1 MKKLIL
7 VATAIV
13 ALSSCSSAKSNNV
26 TTFESQKTTVL
37 NAKDQ
42 YVFNLEGSDTRIL
55 LVVTPGNDAYVKYN
69 GKEFMFKRV
78 VTASGEGFESKEN
91 NMYIGIKGK
100 EAFLELNGKTNIP
113 LKGVGN
119 SKEYGEAK
127 NEYVYNF
134 KGVDNNM
141 NMNVIYDR
149 VKDLVNV
156 KIDNSSVTLNRI
168 RSASGMAFSN
178 ENGNIYLGIKGNQ
191 AYVEVNGQGF
201 NFVESNIDYNS
212 YAKDKETKTRVYTFK
227 NGNNEVNLAL
237 IGDGEVAGLKFEG
250 YDYILNRVKSASG
263 EAFESRDGKVY
274 FGVKNYGDRA
284 EGYLEINGK
293 VYRFDNG
300 KYSEK

>member
-7 VATAIV
+7 IATAIV
-13 ALSSCSSAKSNNV
+13 ALSSCSSANSNNV
-26 TTFESQKTTVL
+26 TTFENQKTAVL

-69 GKEFMFKRV
+69 GKEIMFKRV
-78 VTASGEGFESKEN
+78 VTASGEAFESKEN
-91 NMYIGIKGK
+91 KMYIGIKGK
-100 EAFLELNGKTNIP
+100 EAFLELNDTTNIP
-113 LKGVGN
+113 LKVVGN

-141 NMNVIYDR
+141 NMNVVYDR

-156 KIDNSSVTLNRI
+156 KIDNSNVTLNRI

-201 NFVESNIDYNS
+201 NFVESNIDYS
-212 YAKDKETKTRVYTFK
+212 EYAKEQKTRVYSFK

-237 IGDGEVAGLKFEG
+237 IGDGDVAGLRFEG
-250 YDYILNRVKSASG
+250 HDYVLNRIKSASG

-274 FGVKNYGDRA
+274 FGIKNYGDRA

-293 VYRFDNG
+293 SYSFDNG
-300 KYSEK
+300 KYIEK

>member
-7 VATAIV
+7 IATAIV
-13 ALSSCSSAKSNNV
+13 ALSSCSSANSNNV
-26 TTFESQKTTVL
+26 TTFENQKTAVL

-69 GKEFMFKRV
+69 GKEIMFKRV
-78 VTASGEGFESKEN
+78 VTASGEAFESKEN

-100 EAFLELNGKTNIP
+100 EAFLELNDTTNIP
-113 LKGVGN
+113 LKVVGN

-141 NMNVIYDR
+141 NMNVVYDR

-156 KIDNSSVTLNRI
+156 KIDNSNVTLNRI

-201 NFVESNIDYNS
+201 NFVESNIDYS
-212 YAKDKETKTRVYTFK
+212 EYAKEQKTRVYSFK

-237 IGDGEVAGLKFEG
+237 IGNGDVAGLRFEG
-250 YDYILNRVKSASG
+250 RDYVLNRIKSASG

-293 VYRFDNG
+293 SYSFDNG
-300 KYSEK
+300 KYIEK

>member
-7 VATAIV
+7 IATAIV
-13 ALSSCSSAKSNNV
+13 ALSSCSSANSNNV
-26 TTFESQKTTVL
+26 TTFENQKTAVL

-69 GKEFMFKRV
+69 GKEIMFKRV
-78 VTASGEGFESKEN
+78 VTASGEAFESKEN
-91 NMYIGIKGK
+91 KMYIGIKGK
-100 EAFLELNGKTNIP
+100 EAFLELNDTTNIP
-113 LKGVGN
+113 LKVVGN

-141 NMNVIYDR
+141 NMNVVYDR

-156 KIDNSSVTLNRI
+156 KIDNSNVTLNRI

-201 NFVESNIDYNS
+201 NFVESNIDYS
-212 YAKDKETKTRVYTFK
+212 EYAKEQKTRVYSFK

-237 IGDGEVAGLKFEG
+237 VGDGDIAGLRFEG
-250 YDYILNRVKSASG
+250 RDYVLNRIKSASG

-293 VYRFDNG
+293 SYSFDNG
-300 KYSEK
+300 KYIEK

>member
-7 VATAIV
+7 IATAIV
-13 ALSSCSSAKSNNV
+13 ALSSCSSANSNNV
-26 TTFESQKTTVL
+26 TTFENQKTAVL

-69 GKEFMFKRV
+69 GKEIMFKRV
-78 VTASGEGFESKEN
+78 VTASGEAFESKEN
-91 NMYIGIKGK
+91 KMYIGIKGK
-100 EAFLELNGKTNIP
+100 EAFLELNDKTNIP
-113 LKGVGN
+113 LKVVGN

-141 NMNVIYDR
+141 NMNVVYDR

-156 KIDNSSVTLNRI
+156 KIDNSNVTLNRI

-201 NFVESNIDYNS
+201 NFVESNIDYS
-212 YAKDKETKTRVYTFK
+212 EYAKEQKTRVYSFK

-237 IGDGEVAGLKFEG
+237 IGNGDVAGLRFEG
-250 YDYILNRVKSASG
+250 RDYVLNRIKSASG

-293 VYRFDNG
+293 SYSFDNG
-300 KYSEK
+300 KYIEK

>member
-7 VATAIV
+7 IATAIV
-13 ALSSCSSAKSNNV
+13 ALSSCSSANSNNV
-26 TTFESQKTTVL
+26 TTFENQKTAVL

-55 LVVTPGNDAYVKYN
+55 LVVTPENDAYVKYN
-69 GKEFMFKRV
+69 GKEIMFKRV
-78 VTASGEGFESKEN
+78 VTASGEAFESKEN
-91 NMYIGIKGK
+91 KMYIGIKGK
-100 EAFLELNGKTNIP
+100 EAFLELNDTTNIP
-113 LKGVGN
+113 LKVVGN

-141 NMNVIYDR
+141 NMNVVYDR

-156 KIDNSSVTLNRI
+156 KIDNSNVTLNRI

-201 NFVESNIDYNS
+201 NFVESNIDYS
-212 YAKDKETKTRVYTFK
+212 EYAKEQKTRVYSFK

-237 IGDGEVAGLKFEG
+237 IGNGDVAGLRFEG
-250 YDYILNRVKSASG
+250 HDYVLNRIKSASG

-293 VYRFDNG
+293 SYSFDNG
-300 KYSEK
+300 KYIEK

>member
-7 VATAIV
+7 IATAIV
-13 ALSSCSSAKSNNV
+13 ALSSCSSANSNNV
-26 TTFESQKTTVL
+26 TTFENQKTAVL

-69 GKEFMFKRV
+69 GKEIMFKRV
-78 VTASGEGFESKEN
+78 VTASGEAFESKEN
-91 NMYIGIKGK
+91 KMYIGIKGK
-100 EAFLELNGKTNIP
+100 EAFLELNDTTNIP
-113 LKGVGN
+113 LKVVGN
-119 SKEYGEAK
+119 SKEYGEAQ
-127 NEYVYNF
+127 NEYVYDF

-141 NMNVIYDR
+141 NMNVVYDR

-156 KIDNSSVTLNRI
+156 KIDNSNVTLNRI

-201 NFVESNIDYNS
+201 NFVESNIDYS
-212 YAKDKETKTRVYTFK
+212 EYAKEQKTRVYSFK

-237 IGDGEVAGLKFEG
+237 VGDGDVAGLRFEG
-250 YDYILNRVKSASG
+250 RDYVLNRIKSASG

-293 VYRFDNG
+293 SYSFDNG
-300 KYSEK
+300 KYIEK

>member
-7 VATAIV
+7 IATAIV
-13 ALSSCSSAKSNNV
+13 ALSSCSSANSNNV
-26 TTFESQKTTVL
+26 TTFENQKTAVL

-69 GKEFMFKRV
+69 GKEIMFKRV
-78 VTASGEGFESKEN
+78 VTASGEAFESKEN
-91 NMYIGIKGK
+91 KMYIGIKGK
-100 EAFLELNGKTNIP
+100 EAFLELNDTTNIP
-113 LKGVGN
+113 LKVVGN

-141 NMNVIYDR
+141 NMNVVYDR

-156 KIDNSSVTLNRI
+156 KIDNSNVTLNRI

-201 NFVESNIDYNS
+201 NFVESNIDYS
-212 YAKDKETKTRVYTFK
+212 EYAKEQKTRVYSFK

-237 IGDGEVAGLKFEG
+237 VGDGDVAGLRFEG
-250 YDYILNRVKSASG
+250 RDYVLKRIKSASG

-293 VYRFDNG
+293 SYSFDNG
-300 KYSEK
+300 KYIEK

>member
-7 VATAIV
+7 IATAIV
-13 ALSSCSSAKSNNV
+13 ALSSCSSANSNNV
-26 TTFESQKTTVL
+26 TTFENQKTAVL

-69 GKEFMFKRV
+69 GKEIMFKRV
-78 VTASGEGFESKEN
+78 VTASGEAFESKEN
-91 NMYIGIKGK
+91 KMYIGIKGK
-100 EAFLELNGKTNIP
+100 EAFLELNDTTNIP
-113 LKGVGN
+113 LKVVGN

-141 NMNVIYDR
+141 NMNVVYDR

-156 KIDNSSVTLNRI
+156 KIDNSNVTLNRI

-201 NFVESNIDYNS
+201 NFVESNIDYS
-212 YAKDKETKTRVYTFK
+212 EYAKEQKTRVYSFK

-237 IGDGEVAGLKFEG
+237 VGDGDVAGLRFEG
-250 YDYILNRVKSASG
+250 RDYVLNRIKSASG

-274 FGVKNYGDRA
+274 FGVKNYSDRA

-293 VYRFDNG
+293 SYSFDNG
-300 KYSEK
+300 KYIEK

>member
-7 VATAIV
+7 IATAIV
-13 ALSSCSSAKSNNV
+13 ALSSCSSANSNNV
-26 TTFESQKTTVL
+26 TTFENQKTAVL

-69 GKEFMFKRV
+69 GKEIMFKRV
-78 VTASGEGFESKEN
+78 VTASGEAFESKEN
-91 NMYIGIKGK
+91 KMYIGIKGK
-100 EAFLELNGKTNIP
+100 EAFLELNDTTNIP
-113 LKGVGN
+113 LKVVGN

-141 NMNVIYDR
+141 NMNVVYDR

-156 KIDNSSVTLNRI
+156 KIDNSNVTLNRI

-201 NFVESNIDYNS
+201 NFVESNIDYS
-212 YAKDKETKTRVYTFK
+212 EYAKEQKTRVYSFK

-237 IGDGEVAGLKFEG
+237 IGDGDVAGLRFEG
-250 YDYILNRVKSASG
+250 RDYVLNRIKSASG

-293 VYRFDNG
+293 SYSFDNG

>member
-7 VATAIV
+7 IATAIV
-13 ALSSCSSAKSNNV
+13 ALSSCSSANSNNV
-26 TTFESQKTTVL
+26 TTFENQKTAVL

-69 GKEFMFKRV
+69 GKEIMFKRV
-78 VTASGEGFESKEN
+78 VTASGEAFESKEN
-91 NMYIGIKGK
+91 KMYIGIKGK
-100 EAFLELNGKTNIP
+100 EAFLELNDKTNIP
-113 LKGVGN
+113 LKVVGN

-141 NMNVIYDR
+141 NMNVVYDR

-156 KIDNSSVTLNRI
+156 KIDNSNVTLNRI

-201 NFVESNIDYNS
+201 NFVESNIDYS
-212 YAKDKETKTRVYTFK
+212 EYAKEQKTRVYSFK

-237 IGDGEVAGLKFEG
+237 IGDGDVAGLRFEG
-250 YDYILNRVKSASG
+250 RDYVLNRIKSASG

-293 VYRFDNG
+293 SYSFDNG
-300 KYSEK
+300 KYIEK

>member
-7 VATAIV
+7 IATAIV
-13 ALSSCSSAKSNNV
+13 ALSSCSSANSNNV
-26 TTFESQKTTVL
+26 TTFENQKTAVL

-69 GKEFMFKRV
+69 GKEIMFKRV
-78 VTASGEGFESKEN
+78 VTASGEAFESKEN
-91 NMYIGIKGK
+91 KMYIGIKGK
-100 EAFLELNGKTNIP
+100 EAFLELNDTTNIP
-113 LKGVGN
+113 LKVVGN

-141 NMNVIYDR
+141 NMNVVYDR

-156 KIDNSSVTLNRI
+156 KIDNSNVTLNRI

-201 NFVESNIDYNS
+201 NFVESNIDYS
-212 YAKDKETKTRVYTFK
+212 EYAKEQKTRVYSFK

-237 IGDGEVAGLKFEG
+237 VGDGDVAGLRFEG
-250 YDYILNRVKSASG
+250 RDYVLNRIKSASG

-293 VYRFDNG
+293 SYSFDNG
-300 KYSEK
+300 KYIEK

>member
-7 VATAIV
+7 IATAIV
-13 ALSSCSSAKSNNV
+13 ALSSCSSANSNNV
-26 TTFESQKTTVL
+26 TTFENQKTAVL

-69 GKEFMFKRV
+69 GKEIMFKRV
-78 VTASGEGFESKEN
+78 VTASGEAFESKEN
-91 NMYIGIKGK
+91 KMYIGIKGK
-100 EAFLELNGKTNIP
+100 EAFLELNDTTNIP
-113 LKGVGN
+113 LKVVGN

-141 NMNVIYDR
+141 NMNVVYDR

-156 KIDNSSVTLNRI
+156 KIDNSNVTLNRI

-201 NFVESNIDYNS
+201 NFVESNIDYS
-212 YAKDKETKTRVYTFK
+212 EYAKEQKTRVYSFK

-237 IGDGEVAGLKFEG
+237 IGNGDVAGLRFEG
-250 YDYILNRVKSASG
+250 HDYVLNRIKSASG

-293 VYRFDNG
+293 SYSFDNG
-300 KYSEK
+300 KYIEK

>member
-7 VATAIV
+7 IATAIV
-13 ALSSCSSAKSNNV
+13 ALSSCSSANSNTV
-26 TTFESQKTTVL
+26 TTFENQKSAVL
-37 NAKDQ
+37 SAKDQ

-69 GKEFMFKRV
+69 GKEIMFKRV
-78 VTASGEGFESKEN
+78 VTASGEAFESKEN
-91 NMYIGIKGK
+91 KMYIGIKGK
-100 EAFLELNGKTNIP
+100 EAFLELNDTTNIP
-113 LKGVGN
+113 LKVVGN

-141 NMNVIYDR
+141 NMNVVYDR

-156 KIDNSSVTLNRI
+156 KIDNSNVTLNRI

-201 NFVESNIDYNS
+201 NFVESNIDYS
-212 YAKDKETKTRVYTFK
+212 EYAKEQKTRVYSFK

-237 IGDGEVAGLKFEG
+237 IGNGDVAGLRFEG
-250 YDYILNRVKSASG
+250 RDYVLNRIKSASG

-293 VYRFDNG
+293 SYSFDNG
-300 KYSEK
+300 KYIEK

>member
-7 VATAIV
+7 IATAIV
-13 ALSSCSSAKSNNV
+13 ALSSCSSANSNNV
-26 TTFESQKTTVL
+26 TTFENQKTAVL

-69 GKEFMFKRV
+69 GKEIMFKRV
-78 VTASGEGFESKEN
+78 VTASGEAFESKEN
-91 NMYIGIKGK
+91 KMYIGIKGK
-100 EAFLELNGKTNIP
+100 EAFLELNDTTNIP
-113 LKGVGN
+113 LKVVGN

-141 NMNVIYDR
+141 NMNVVYDR

-156 KIDNSSVTLNRI
+156 KIDNSNVILNRI

-201 NFVESNIDYNS
+201 NFVESNIDYS
-212 YAKDKETKTRVYTFK
+212 EYAKEQKTRVYSFK

-237 IGDGEVAGLKFEG
+237 IGNGDVAGLRFEG
-250 YDYILNRVKSASG
+250 RDYVLNRIKSASG

-293 VYRFDNG
+293 SYSFDNG
-300 KYSEK
+300 KYIEK

>member
-7 VATAIV
+7 IATAIV
-13 ALSSCSSAKSNNV
+13 ALSSCSSANSNNV
-26 TTFESQKTTVL
+26 TTFENQKTAVL

-69 GKEFMFKRV
+69 GKEIMFKRV
-78 VTASGEGFESKEN
+78 VTASGEAFESKEN
-91 NMYIGIKGK
+91 KMYIGIKGK
-100 EAFLELNGKTNIP
+100 EAFLELNDTTNIP
-113 LKGVGN
+113 LKVVGN

-141 NMNVIYDR
+141 NMNVVYDR

-156 KIDNSSVTLNRI
+156 KIDNSNVTLNRI

-201 NFVESNIDYNS
+201 NFVESNIDYS
-212 YAKDKETKTRVYTFK
+212 EYAKEQKTRVYSFK

-237 IGDGEVAGLKFEG
+237 IGNGDVAGLRFEG
-250 YDYILNRVKSASG
+250 RDYVLNRIKSASG

-293 VYRFDNG
+293 SYSFDNG
-300 KYSEK
+300 KYNEK

>member
-7 VATAIV
+7 IATAIV
-13 ALSSCSSAKSNNV
+13 ALSSCSSANSNNV
-26 TTFESQKTTVL
+26 TTFENQKTAVL

-69 GKEFMFKRV
+69 GKEIMFKRV
-78 VTASGEGFESKEN
+78 VTASGEAFESKEN
-91 NMYIGIKGK
+91 KMYIGIKGK
-100 EAFLELNGKTNIP
+100 EAFLELNDTTNIP
-113 LKGVGN
+113 LKVVGN

-141 NMNVIYDR
+141 NMNVVYDR

-156 KIDNSSVTLNRI
+156 KIDNSNVTLNRI
-168 RSASGMAFSN
+168 RSASGMEFSN
-178 ENGNIYLGIKGNQ
+178 KNGNIYLGIKGNQ

-201 NFVESNIDYNS
+201 NFVESNIDYS
-212 YAKDKETKTRVYTFK
+212 EYAKEQKTRVYSFK

-237 IGDGEVAGLKFEG
+237 IGNGDVAGLRFEG
-250 YDYILNRVKSASG
+250 RDYVLNRIKSASG

-293 VYRFDNG
+293 SYSFDNG
-300 KYSEK
+300 KYIEK

>member
-7 VATAIV
+7 IATAIV
-13 ALSSCSSAKSNNV
+13 ALSSCSSANSNNV
-26 TTFESQKTTVL
+26 TTFENQKTAVL

-69 GKEFMFKRV
+69 GKEIMFKRV
-78 VTASGEGFESKEN
+78 VTASGEAFESKEN
-91 NMYIGIKGK
+91 KMYIGIKGK
-100 EAFLELNGKTNIP
+100 EAFLELNDTTNIP
-113 LKGVGN
+113 LKVVGN

-141 NMNVIYDR
+141 NMNVVYDR

-156 KIDNSSVTLNRI
+156 KIDNSNVTLNRI

-201 NFVESNIDYNS
+201 NFVESNIDYS
-212 YAKDKETKTRVYTFK
+212 EYSKEQKTRVYSFK

-237 IGDGEVAGLKFEG
+237 VGDGDVAGLRFEG
-250 YDYILNRVKSASG
+250 RDYVLNRIKSASG

-293 VYRFDNG
+293 SYSFDNG
-300 KYSEK
+300 KYIEK

>member
-7 VATAIV
+7 IATAIV
-13 ALSSCSSAKSNNV
+13 ALSSCSSANSNNV
-26 TTFESQKTTVL
+26 TTFENQKTAVL

-55 LVVTPGNDAYVKYN
+55 LVVTPVNDAYVKYN
-69 GKEFMFKRV
+69 GKEIMFKRV
-78 VTASGEGFESKEN
+78 VTASGEAFESKEN
-91 NMYIGIKGK
+91 KMYIGIKGK
-100 EAFLELNGKTNIP
+100 EAFLELNDTTNIP
-113 LKGVGN
+113 LKVVGN

-141 NMNVIYDR
+141 NMNVVYDR

-156 KIDNSSVTLNRI
+156 KIDNSNVTLNRI

-201 NFVESNIDYNS
+201 NFVESNIDYS
-212 YAKDKETKTRVYTFK
+212 EYAKEQKTRVYSFK

-237 IGDGEVAGLKFEG
+237 IGNGDVAGLRFESR
-250 YDYILNRVKSASG
+250 DYVLNRIKSASG

-293 VYRFDNG
+293 SYSFDNG
-300 KYSEK
+300 KYIEK

>member
-7 VATAIV
+7 IATAIV
-13 ALSSCSSAKSNNV
+13 ALSSCSSANSNNV
-26 TTFESQKTTVL
+26 TTFENQKTAVL

-69 GKEFMFKRV
+69 GKEIMFKRV
-78 VTASGEGFESKEN
+78 VTASGEAFESKEN
-91 NMYIGIKGK
+91 KMYIGIKGK
-100 EAFLELNGKTNIP
+100 EAFLELNDTTNIP
-113 LKGVGN
+113 LKVVGN

-141 NMNVIYDR
+141 NMNVVYDR

-156 KIDNSSVTLNRI
+156 KIDNSNVTLNRI

-201 NFVESNIDYNS
+201 NFVESNIDYS
-212 YAKDKETKTRVYTFK
+212 EYAKEQKTRVYSFK

-237 IGDGEVAGLKFEG
+237 IGNGDVAGLRFESR
-250 YDYILNRVKSASG
+250 DYVLNRIKSASG

-293 VYRFDNG
+293 SYSFDNG
-300 KYSEK
+300 KYIEK

>member
-7 VATAIV
+7 IATAIV
-13 ALSSCSSAKSNNV
+13 ALSSCSSANSNNV
-26 TTFESQKTTVL
+26 TTFENQKTAVL

-69 GKEFMFKRV
+69 GKEIMFKRV
-78 VTASGEGFESKEN
+78 VTASGEAFESKEN
-91 NMYIGIKGK
+91 KMYIGIKGK
-100 EAFLELNGKTNIP
+100 EAFLELNDTTNIP
-113 LKGVGN
+113 LKVVGN

-141 NMNVIYDR
+141 NMNVVYDR

-156 KIDNSSVTLNRI
+156 KIDNSNVTLNRI

-201 NFVESNIDYNS
+201 NFVESNIDYS
-212 YAKDKETKTRVYTFK
+212 EYAKEQKTRVYSFK

-237 IGDGEVAGLKFEG
+237 IGNGDVAGLRFEG
-250 YDYILNRVKSASG
+250 RDYVLNRIKSASG

-284 EGYLEINGK
+284 EVYLEINGK
-293 VYRFDNG
+293 SYSFDNG
-300 KYSEK
+300 KYIEK

>member
-7 VATAIV
+7 IATAIV

-69 GKEFMFKRV
+69 GKEIMFKRV
-78 VTASGEGFESKEN
+78 VTASGEAFESKEN
-91 NMYIGIKGK
+91 KMYIGIKGK
-100 EAFLELNGKTNIP
+100 EAFLELNDTTNIP
-113 LKGVGN
+113 LKVVGN

-141 NMNVIYDR
+141 NMNVVYDR

-156 KIDNSSVTLNRI
+156 KIDNSNVTLNRI

-201 NFVESNIDYNS
+201 NFVESNIDYS
-212 YAKDKETKTRVYTFK
+212 EYAKEQKTRVYSFK

-237 IGDGEVAGLKFEG
+237 VGDGDVAGLRFEG
-250 YDYILNRVKSASG
+250 RDYVLNRIKSASG

-293 VYRFDNG
+293 SYSFDNG
-300 KYSEK
+300 KYIEK

>member
-7 VATAIV
+7 IATAIV
-13 ALSSCSSAKSNNV
+13 ALSSCSSANSNNV
-26 TTFESQKTTVL
+26 TTFENQKTAVL

-55 LVVTPGNDAYVKYN
+55 LVVTPENDAYVKYN
-69 GKEFMFKRV
+69 GKEIMFKRV
-78 VTASGEGFESKEN
+78 VTASGEAFESKEN
-91 NMYIGIKGK
+91 KMYIGIKGK
-100 EAFLELNGKTNIP
+100 EAFLELNDTTNIP
-113 LKGVGN
+113 LKVVGN

-141 NMNVIYDR
+141 NMNVVYDR

-156 KIDNSSVTLNRI
+156 KIDNSNVTLNRI

-201 NFVESNIDYNS
+201 NFVESNIDYS
-212 YAKDKETKTRVYTFK
+212 EYAKEQKTRVYSFK

-237 IGDGEVAGLKFEG
+237 IGNGDVAGLRFEG
-250 YDYILNRVKSASG
+250 HDYVLNRIKSASG

-274 FGVKNYGDRA
+274 FGVKNYGARA

-293 VYRFDNG
+293 SYSFDNG
-300 KYSEK
+300 KYIEK

>member
-7 VATAIV
+7 IATAIV
-13 ALSSCSSAKSNNV
+13 ALSSCSSANSNNV
-26 TTFESQKTTVL
+26 TTFENQKTAVL

-69 GKEFMFKRV
+69 GKEIMFKRV
-78 VTASGEGFESKEN
+78 VTASGEAFESKEN
-91 NMYIGIKGK
+91 KMYIGIKGK
-100 EAFLELNGKTNIP
+100 EAFLELNDTTNIP
-113 LKGVGN
+113 LKVVGN

-141 NMNVIYDR
+141 NMNVVYDR

-156 KIDNSSVTLNRI
+156 KIDNSNVTLNRI

-201 NFVESNIDYNS
+201 NFVESNIDYS
-212 YAKDKETKTRVYTFK
+212 EYAKEQKTRVYSFK

-237 IGDGEVAGLKFEG
+237 IGDGDVAGLRFEG
-250 YDYILNRVKSASG
+250 HDYVLNRIKSASG

-293 VYRFDNG
+293 SYSFDNG
-300 KYSEK
+300 KYIEK

>member
-7 VATAIV
+7 IATAIV
-13 ALSSCSSAKSNNV
+13 ALSSCSSANSNNV
-26 TTFESQKTTVL
+26 TTFENQKTAVL

-55 LVVTPGNDAYVKYN
+55 LVVTPENDAYVKYN
-69 GKEFMFKRV
+69 GKEIMFKRV
-78 VTASGEGFESKEN
+78 VTASGEAFESKEN
-91 NMYIGIKGK
+91 KMYIGIKGK
-100 EAFLELNGKTNIP
+100 EAFLELNDTTNIP
-113 LKGVGN
+113 LKVVGN

-141 NMNVIYDR
+141 NMNVVYDR

-156 KIDNSSVTLNRI
+156 KIDNSNVTLNRI

-201 NFVESNIDYNS
+201 NFVESNIDYS
-212 YAKDKETKTRVYTFK
+212 EYSKEQKTRVYSFK

-237 IGDGEVAGLKFEG
+237 VGDGDVAGLRFEG
-250 YDYILNRVKSASG
+250 RDYVLNRIKSASG

-274 FGVKNYGDRA
+274 FGVKNYGARA

-293 VYRFDNG
+293 SYSFDNG
-300 KYSEK
+300 KYIEK

>member
-7 VATAIV
+7 IATAIV
-13 ALSSCSSAKSNNV
+13 ALSSCSSANSNNV
-26 TTFESQKTTVL
+26 TTFENQKTAVL

-69 GKEFMFKRV
+69 GKEIMFKRV
-78 VTASGEGFESKEN
+78 VTASGEAFESKEN
-91 NMYIGIKGK
+91 KMYIGIKGK
-100 EAFLELNGKTNIP
+100 EAFLELNDTTNIP
-113 LKGVGN
+113 LKVVGN

-141 NMNVIYDR
+141 NMNVVYDR

-156 KIDNSSVTLNRI
+156 KIDNSNVTLNRI

-201 NFVESNIDYNS
+201 NFVESNIDYS
-212 YAKDKETKTRVYTFK
+212 EYAKEQKTRVYSFK
-227 NGNNEVNLAL
+227 NGNN
-237 IGDGEVAGLKFEG
+237 
-250 YDYILNRVKSASG
+250 
-263 EAFESRDGKVY
+263 
-274 FGVKNYGDRA
+274 
-284 EGYLEINGK
+284 
-293 VYRFDNG
+293 
-300 KYSEK
+300 

>member
-7 VATAIV
+7 IATAIV
-13 ALSSCSSAKSNNV
+13 ALSSCSSANSNNV
-26 TTFESQKTTVL
+26 TTFENQKTAVL

-69 GKEFMFKRV
+69 GKEIMFKRV
-78 VTASGEGFESKEN
+78 VTASGEAFESKEN
-91 NMYIGIKGK
+91 KMYIGIKGK
-100 EAFLELNGKTNIP
+100 EAFLELNDTTNIP
-113 LKGVGN
+113 LKVVGN

-141 NMNVIYDR
+141 NMNVVYDR

-156 KIDNSSVTLNRI
+156 KIDNSNVTLNRI

-201 NFVESNIDYNS
+201 NFVESNIDYS
-212 YAKDKETKTRVYTFK
+212 EYSKEQKTRVYSFK

-237 IGDGEVAGLKFEG
+237 IGDGDVAGLRFEG
-250 YDYILNRVKSASG
+250 HDYVLNRIKSASG

-293 VYRFDNG
+293 SYSFDNG
-300 KYSEK
+300 KYIEK

>member
-7 VATAIV
+7 IATAIV
-13 ALSSCSSAKSNNV
+13 ALSSCSSANSNNV
-26 TTFESQKTTVL
+26 TTFENQKTAVL

-69 GKEFMFKRV
+69 GKEIMFKRV
-78 VTASGEGFESKEN
+78 VTASGEAFESKEN
-91 NMYIGIKGK
+91 KMYIGIKGK
-100 EAFLELNGKTNIP
+100 EAFLELNDTTNIP
-113 LKGVGN
+113 LKVVGN

-141 NMNVIYDR
+141 NMNVVYDR

-156 KIDNSSVTLNRI
+156 KIDNSNVTLNRI

-201 NFVESNIDYNS
+201 NFVESNIDYS
-212 YAKDKETKTRVYTFK
+212 EYAKEQKTRVYSFK

-237 IGDGEVAGLKFEG
+237 IGNGDVAGLRFEG
-250 YDYILNRVKSASG
+250 RDYVLNRIKSASG

-274 FGVKNYGDRA
+274 FGVKNYGDRS

-293 VYRFDNG
+293 SYSFDNG
-300 KYSEK
+300 KYIEK

>member
-7 VATAIV
+7 IATAIV
-13 ALSSCSSAKSNNV
+13 ALSSCSSANSNNV
-26 TTFESQKTTVL
+26 TTFENQKTAVL

-69 GKEFMFKRV
+69 GKEIMFKRV
-78 VTASGEGFESKEN
+78 VTASGEAFESKEN
-91 NMYIGIKGK
+91 KMYIGIKGK
-100 EAFLELNGKTNIP
+100 EAFLELNDTTNIP
-113 LKGVGN
+113 LKVVGN

-141 NMNVIYDR
+141 NMNVVYDR

-156 KIDNSSVTLNRI
+156 KIDNSNVTLNRI

-201 NFVESNIDYNS
+201 NFVESNIDYS
-212 YAKDKETKTRVYTFK
+212 EYSKEQKTRVYSFK

-237 IGDGEVAGLKFEG
+237 IGNGDVAGLRFEG
-250 YDYILNRVKSASG
+250 HDYVLNRIKSASG

-293 VYRFDNG
+293 SYSFDNG
-300 KYSEK
+300 KYIEK

>member
-7 VATAIV
+7 IATAIV
-13 ALSSCSSAKSNNV
+13 ALSSCSSANSNNV
-26 TTFESQKTTVL
+26 TTFENQKTAVL

-69 GKEFMFKRV
+69 GKEIMFKRV
-78 VTASGEGFESKEN
+78 VTASGEAFESKEN
-91 NMYIGIKGK
+91 KMYIGIKGK
-100 EAFLELNGKTNIP
+100 EAFLELNDTTNIP
-113 LKGVGN
+113 LKVVGN

-141 NMNVIYDR
+141 NMNVVYDR

-156 KIDNSSVTLNRI
+156 KIDNSNVTLNRI

-201 NFVESNIDYNS
+201 NFVESNIDYS
-212 YAKDKETKTRVYTFK
+212 EYSKEQKTRVYSFK

-237 IGDGEVAGLKFEG
+237 IGDGDVAGLRFEG
-250 YDYILNRVKSASG
+250 RDYVLNRIKSASG

-293 VYRFDNG
+293 SYSFDNG
-300 KYSEK
+300 KYIEK

>member
-7 VATAIV
+7 IATAIV
-13 ALSSCSSAKSNNV
+13 ALSSCSSANSNNV
-26 TTFESQKTTVL
+26 TTFENQKTAVL

-69 GKEFMFKRV
+69 GKEIMFKRV
-78 VTASGEGFESKEN
+78 VTASGEAFESKEN
-91 NMYIGIKGK
+91 KMYIGIKGK
-100 EAFLELNGKTNIP
+100 EAFLELNDTTNIP
-113 LKGVGN
+113 LKVVGN

-141 NMNVIYDR
+141 NMNVVYDR

-156 KIDNSSVTLNRI
+156 KIDNSNVTLNRI

-201 NFVESNIDYNS
+201 NFVESNIDYS
-212 YAKDKETKTRVYTFK
+212 EYAKEQKTRVYSFK

-237 IGDGEVAGLKFEG
+237 IGNGDVAGLRFEG
-250 YDYILNRVKSASG
+250 RDYVLNRIKSASG
-263 EAFESRDGKVY
+263 EAFESRNGKVY

-293 VYRFDNG
+293 SYSFDNG
-300 KYSEK
+300 KYIEK

>member
-7 VATAIV
+7 IATAIV
-13 ALSSCSSAKSNNV
+13 ALSSCSSANSNNV
-26 TTFESQKTTVL
+26 TTFENQKTAVL

-69 GKEFMFKRV
+69 GKEIMFKRV
-78 VTASGEGFESKEN
+78 VTASGEAFESKEN
-91 NMYIGIKGK
+91 KMYIGIKGK
-100 EAFLELNGKTNIP
+100 EAFLELNDTTNIP
-113 LKGVGN
+113 LKVVGN

-141 NMNVIYDR
+141 NMNVVYDR

-156 KIDNSSVTLNRI
+156 KIDNSNVTLNRI

-178 ENGNIYLGIKGNQ
+178 ENVSIYLGIKGNQ

-201 NFVESNIDYNS
+201 NFVESNIDYS
-212 YAKDKETKTRVYTFK
+212 EYAKEQKTRVYSFK

-237 IGDGEVAGLKFEG
+237 VGDGDVAGLRFEG
-250 YDYILNRVKSASG
+250 HDYVLNRIKSASG

-293 VYRFDNG
+293 SYSFDNG
-300 KYSEK
+300 KYIEK

>member
-7 VATAIV
+7 IATAIV
-13 ALSSCSSAKSNNV
+13 ALSSCSSANSNNV
-26 TTFESQKTTVL
+26 TTFENQKTAVL

-55 LVVTPGNDAYVKYN
+55 LVVTPENDAYVKYN
-69 GKEFMFKRV
+69 GKEIMFKRV
-78 VTASGEGFESKEN
+78 VTASGEAFESKEN
-91 NMYIGIKGK
+91 KMYIGIKGK
-100 EAFLELNGKTNIP
+100 EAFLELNDTTNIP
-113 LKGVGN
+113 LKVVGN

-141 NMNVIYDR
+141 NMNVVYDR

-156 KIDNSSVTLNRI
+156 KIDNSNVTLNRI

-201 NFVESNIDYNS
+201 NFVESNIDYS
-212 YAKDKETKTRVYTFK
+212 EYAKEQKTRVYSFK

-237 IGDGEVAGLKFEG
+237 IGNGDVAGLRFEG
-250 YDYILNRVKSASG
+250 RDYVLNRIKSASG

-293 VYRFDNG
+293 SYSFDNG
-300 KYSEK
+300 KYIEK

>member
-7 VATAIV
+7 IATAIV
-13 ALSSCSSAKSNNV
+13 ALSSCSSANSNNV
-26 TTFESQKTTVL
+26 TTFENQKTAVL

-69 GKEFMFKRV
+69 GKEIMFKRV
-78 VTASGEGFESKEN
+78 VTASGEAFESKEN
-91 NMYIGIKGK
+91 KMYIGIKGK
-100 EAFLELNGKTNIP
+100 EAFLELNDTTNIP
-113 LKGVGN
+113 LKVVGN

-141 NMNVIYDR
+141 NMNVVYDR

-156 KIDNSSVTLNRI
+156 KIDNSNVTLNRI

-201 NFVESNIDYNS
+201 NFVESNIDYS
-212 YAKDKETKTRVYTFK
+212 EYAKEQKTRVYSFK

-237 IGDGEVAGLKFEG
+237 VGNGDVAGLRFEG
-250 YDYILNRVKSASG
+250 RDYVLNRIKSASG

-293 VYRFDNG
+293 SYSFDNG
-300 KYSEK
+300 KYIEK

>member
-7 VATAIV
+7 IATAIV
-13 ALSSCSSAKSNNV
+13 ALSSCSSANSNNV
-26 TTFESQKTTVL
+26 TTFENQKTAVL

-69 GKEFMFKRV
+69 GKEIMFKRV
-78 VTASGEGFESKEN
+78 LTASGEAFESKEN
-91 NMYIGIKGK
+91 KMYIGIKGK
-100 EAFLELNGKTNIP
+100 EAFLELNDTTNIP
-113 LKGVGN
+113 LKVVGN

-141 NMNVIYDR
+141 NMNVVYDR

-156 KIDNSSVTLNRI
+156 KIDNSNVTLNRI

-201 NFVESNIDYNS
+201 NFVESNIDYS
-212 YAKDKETKTRVYTFK
+212 EYAKEQKTRVYSFK

-237 IGDGEVAGLKFEG
+237 VGDGDVAGLRFEG
-250 YDYILNRVKSASG
+250 HDYVLNRIKSASG

-293 VYRFDNG
+293 SYSFDNG
-300 KYSEK
+300 KYIEK

>member
-7 VATAIV
+7 IATAIV
-13 ALSSCSSAKSNNV
+13 ALSSCSSANSNNV
-26 TTFESQKTTVL
+26 TTFENQKTAVL

-55 LVVTPGNDAYVKYN
+55 LVVTPENDAYVKYN
-69 GKEFMFKRV
+69 GKEIMFKRV
-78 VTASGEGFESKEN
+78 VTASGEAFESKEN
-91 NMYIGIKGK
+91 KMYIGIKGK
-100 EAFLELNGKTNIP
+100 EAFLELNDKTNIP
-113 LKGVGN
+113 LKVVGN

-141 NMNVIYDR
+141 NMNVVYDR

-156 KIDNSSVTLNRI
+156 KIDNSNVTLNRI

-201 NFVESNIDYNS
+201 NFVESNIDYS
-212 YAKDKETKTRVYTFK
+212 EYAKEQKTRVYSFK

-237 IGDGEVAGLKFEG
+237 IGNGDVAGLRFEG
-250 YDYILNRVKSASG
+250 RDYVLNRIKSASG

-293 VYRFDNG
+293 SYSFDNG
-300 KYSEK
+300 KYIEK

>member
-7 VATAIV
+7 IATAIV
-13 ALSSCSSAKSNNV
+13 ALSSCSSANSNNV
-26 TTFESQKTTVL
+26 TTFENQKTAVL

-69 GKEFMFKRV
+69 GKEIMFKRV
-78 VTASGEGFESKEN
+78 VTASGEAFESKEN
-91 NMYIGIKGK
+91 KMYIGIKGK
-100 EAFLELNGKTNIP
+100 EAFLELNDTTNIP
-113 LKGVGN
+113 LKVVGN

-141 NMNVIYDR
+141 NMNVVYDR

-156 KIDNSSVTLNRI
+156 KIDNSNVILNRI

-201 NFVESNIDYNS
+201 NFVESNIDYS
-212 YAKDKETKTRVYTFK
+212 EYTKEQKTRVYSFK

-237 IGDGEVAGLKFEG
+237 IGDGDVAGLRFEG
-250 YDYILNRVKSASG
+250 RDYVLNRIKSASG

-293 VYRFDNG
+293 SYSFDNG
-300 KYSEK
+300 KYIEK

>member
-7 VATAIV
+7 IAKAIV
-13 ALSSCSSAKSNNV
+13 ALSSCSSANSNNV
-26 TTFESQKTTVL
+26 TTFENQKTAVL

-69 GKEFMFKRV
+69 GKEIMFKRV
-78 VTASGEGFESKEN
+78 VTASGEAFESKEN
-91 NMYIGIKGK
+91 KMYIGIKGK
-100 EAFLELNGKTNIP
+100 EAFLELNDTTNIP
-113 LKGVGN
+113 LKVVGN

-141 NMNVIYDR
+141 NMNVVYDR

-156 KIDNSSVTLNRI
+156 KIDNSNVTLNRI

-201 NFVESNIDYNS
+201 NFVESNIDYS
-212 YAKDKETKTRVYTFK
+212 EYAKEQKTRVYSFK

-237 IGDGEVAGLKFEG
+237 IGNGDVAGLRFEG
-250 YDYILNRVKSASG
+250 RDYVLNRIKSASG

-293 VYRFDNG
+293 SYSFDNG
-300 KYSEK
+300 KYIEK